1 MLLIRESDPIE
12 HKGFYFPTYF
22 SKSCIHLLFAEG
34 EDDDLVAND
43 CRAKVQAILGNTR
56 HMRDHEEGRWWLALS
71 ECPHLLINSGDGFER
86 RPTGKLKTVELFLDV
101 IEAPPPRDPSDPV
114 SVGAVRIDV
123 YLFFCV
129 ARCDWMLLTDAWWCC
144 RCHLVGRRS
153 RRPAVYI
160 EP

>member
-56 HMRDHEEGRWWLALS
+56 HMRDHEEGRWWLALK

-101 IEAPPPRDPSDPV
+101 IEAPLQGTHLIL
-114 SVGAVRIDV
+114 SVLVRCALTFICSFVWRAVIG
-123 YLFFCV
+123 
-129 ARCDWMLLTDAWWCC
+129 CC
-144 RCHLVGRRS
+144 
-153 RRPAVYI
+153 
-160 EP
+160 